1 MSKSAIATEWI
12 QLQASADGLTDSIG
26 KAMASAGTS
35 SGKTYGSSFTH
46 ALGTGFGTAA
56 KIGAASLGAA
66 GVAMGKFASDSV
78 KAGMDFDSSMSQVA
92 ATMGKTMDEMQNE
105 VGSVTLKLNGQTK
118 EFTGTL
124 REFAQEMGKNTAFS
138 ATQAADALNYM
149 ALAGYDTQ
157 TSMEMLPNVLNL
169 AAAGNMDLARA
180 SDMVTDASTA
190 FGLSVDENGPRI
202 TQMVDEMAKAA
213 STGNT
218 SVEQLGDAF
227 LVVGGLAQE
236 LNGGMVELSD
246 GTSAS
251 VDGVQE
257 LEIALTAMANA
268 GVKGSEA
275 GTHMRNMLLKLS
287 SPTAEGAKQME
298 ALGVSVFD
306 AEGQMRSLADIFGD
320 LSGSLGDLTQEEKI
334 QAISDLFNTRDLA
347 SAEALLNA
355 VNQDWDAIGESILD
369 ADGAAQQMADTQLDN
384 LAGDIT
390 LFQSALEGTKIAI
403 SDTLSPALREFVQ
416 LGTSGLSDLT
426 TAFNEN
432 GITGAAEVFGDWLSD
447 ALALLIEMLP
457 DVVQAGMDIL
467 ISLVQGI
474 SDNHEMIVEAA
485 LGVVET
491 LVNGIAELL
500 PLIDS
505 TATELILALADGIAS
520 YLPELIPTVV
530 NVVLTIVDHLMEN
543 LPMIIQA
550 GIEIIIALVEGII
563 KALPDLI
570 YMSNEIT
577 VEFTAAM
584 IELLPQILEL
594 GIGIVLA
601 IVEGFIQTIPEFIE
615 RAPEMIESLVQTLS
629 DNSDQL
635 DEAGSQLMAGLWDGI
650 KSSFSDLLT
659 KIPNLA
665 TQMTNKFKGAFGIHS
680 PSTVFRDDI
689 GFYLGEGV
697 GEGWDDA
704 MDDVTNRMMSDL
716 DIDVPAPNVSQMTRD
731 LASSSTISQGQLAS
745 DDSPINITI
754 PVYIGQKRVETIVL
768 DAQNIANYISGG
780 R

>member
-1 MSKSAIATEWI
+1 MNVFDLSARLTLDTTEYERS
-12 QLQASADGLTDSIG
+12 LNSAESRASTVG
-26 KAMASAGTS
+26 
-35 SGKTYGSSFTH
+35 H
-46 ALGTGFGTAA
+46 ALGTGFGKAA
-56 KIGAASLGAA
+56 MIGGAALSAA
-66 GVAMGKFASDSV
+66 GMAMGKFASDSV
-78 KAGMDFDSSMSQVA
+78 QAGMDFDSSMSQVA

-169 AAAGNMDLARA
+169 AAAGSIDLARA
-180 SDMVTDASTA
+180 SDMVTDTQTA
-190 FGLSVDENGPRI
+190 FGISLERTSL
-202 TQMVDEMAKAA
+202 MVDEMAKAA

-251 VDGVQE
+251 ADGVQE

-447 ALALLIEMLP
+447 ALSFLTEQIP
-457 DVVQAGMDIL
+457 DVVQAGMDVI
-467 ISLVQGI
+467 ISFVQGI
-474 SDNHEMIVEAA
+474 SDNHEQIVEAA
-485 LGVVET
+485 LAIIET
-491 LVNGIAELL
+491 LVNGMAELL

-505 TATELILALADGIAS
+505 TATEIILSLADGLS
-520 YLPELIPTVV
+520 NYLPELIPTVV
-530 NVVLTIVDHLMEN
+530 SVIMTIVDNMAQN
-543 LPMIIQA
+543 LPLVINA
-550 GIEIIIALVEGII
+550 GIEIIIAIVDGIMHALPDLVLMSDKITVEFIAATIELLPELIELGIGLIGAIVEGII
-563 KALPDLI
+563 DAIPI
-570 YMSNEIT
+570 
-577 VEFTAAM
+577 M
-584 IELLPQILEL
+584 IEK
-594 GIGIVLA
+594 G
-601 IVEGFIQTIPEFIE
+601 
-615 RAPEMIESLVQTLS
+615 PEMISELANVIMENDDKLA
-629 DNSDQL
+629 
-635 DEAGSQLMAGLWDGI
+635 EAGENLIAGLWQGI
-650 KSSFSDLLT
+650 SSSFKNMIT
-659 KIPNLA
+659 KVPTLAGNLVS
-665 TQMTNKFKGAFGIHS
+665 KFNSSWKINS
-680 PSTVFRDDI
+680 PSKVFDKMG
-689 GFYLGEGV
+689 GFLAEGL
-697 GEGWDDA
+697 EQGWNREYDEVSDRITGDLDYNVNIPKVKSEDLKSTYTPPA
-704 MDDVTNRMMSDL
+704 WNGGDFVIVTNIGNKRFTEEVITAD
-716 DIDVPAPNVSQMTRD
+716 Q
-731 LASSSTISQGQLAS
+731 
-745 DDSPINITI
+745 INDF
-754 PVYIGQKRVETIVL
+754 R
-768 DAQNIANYISGG
+768 SGG